1 MTEVY
6 EGLNIPVPYK
16 LEHTNKELA
25 EILEAYVENVFDGV
39 AMTDRDA
46 IIAIEASKLL
56 IKNLDKES
64 K

>member
-1 MTEVY
+1 MTFSF
-6 EGLNIPVPYK
+6 LDFN
-16 LEHTNKELA
+16 TDKELA

-64 K
+64 T